1 VELRHPFFDVRL
13 VELCLSMPEDQK
25 LRSGWTRSIQRRA
38 LSGIVPDQIL
48 LRSDKG
54 RINDALLAGLLEA
67 ERASLERSDSTGWAG
82 AGPFL
87 DLPALSSLQ
96 ASGDAADQPAL
107 WQALTLAR
115 WIEISGVPGLD
126 RIS

>member
-1 VELRHPFFDVRL
+1 
-13 VELCLSMPEDQK
+13 MPEDQK

-38 LSGIVPDQIL
+38 LSGIVPEQIL

-67 ERASLERSDSTGWAG
+67 ERASLDRSSGAAWAR

-87 DLPALSSLQ
+87 DTPALGTMRT
-96 ASGDAADQPAL
+96 SGEAAGHPAL

-115 WIEISGVPGLD
+115 WIELSGVPAVG
-126 RIS
+126 RSPTRG